1 MSQAQGT
8 YRIPGRPQTIYR
20 VMKSAENPYVMI
32 DRRPIDNPLLS
43 FKAKGILT
51 YLMSRPDGW
60 EVSIPDLIAHAKDGE
75 DGVRAGM
82 KELKDAGH
90 VKYTCSREQGRITGW
105 LIEVFEVPH
114 REKPDVALPDVVNP
128 TQVLSTLSNTELSN
142 TDLNHAPDGA
152 KVEVPENYPMDW
164 QIAGNV
170 EHLIVPDEGEIFT
183 SDARSF
189 ASLIAMNNADLE
201 PLAFQFM
208 LSANK
213 LPADK
218 DVKFWR
224 KAFRGYADNKTR
236 PATAKDIRE
245 AVKMH
250 IGRNLSIK
258 NPLSIEWAVTEIIT
272 PTPKAETKNE
282 PKAFDGIR
290 KFLLNHAEE

>member
-114 REKPDVALPDVVNP
+114 REKPDVVLPDVVNP
-128 TQVLSTLSNTELSN
+128 TQVLSTLSINELNKGVPPEISGLSLENQIFAGVDKVKLRDEVEERRLKMVDMANLIDFQAPGAGALAFAFMQTRGIIFTEKQVKAQRNKAKELLDAGVTPKHVIEATKAIMTARQKNGKTYTCADLFSIERTAISLSI
-142 TDLNHAPDGA
+142 P
-152 KVEVPENYPMDW
+152 VPE
-164 QIAGNV
+164 
-170 EHLIVPDEGEIFT
+170 
-183 SDARSF
+183 
-189 ASLIAMNNADLE
+189 
-201 PLAFQFM
+201 
-208 LSANK
+208 
-213 LPADK
+213 DK
-218 DVKFWR
+218 PR
-224 KAFRGYADNKTR
+224 MQT
-236 PATAKDIRE
+236 
-245 AVKMH
+245 
-250 IGRNLSIK
+250 IG
-258 NPLSIEWAVTEIIT
+258 VT
-272 PTPKAETKNE
+272 
-282 PKAFDGIR
+282 
-290 KFLLNHAEE
+290 

>member
-1 MSQAQGT
+1 MSQTQGT

-114 REKPDVALPDVVNP
+114 REKPDVVLPDVVNP
-128 TQVLSTLSNTELSN
+128 TQVLSTLSINELNKGVPPEISTLSLENQIFAGAEKVTLREEMEERRLKMVDMANLIDFQSPGAGALALAFMQTRGIIFTEKQVKAQRNKAKELLDAGVTAKHVIEATKAIMTAKQKN
-142 TDLNHAPDGA
+142 GKPYTCTDLFSIERAA
-152 KVEVPENYPMDW
+152 
-164 QIAGNV
+164 
-170 EHLIVPDEGEIFT
+170 
-183 SDARSF
+183 
-189 ASLIAMNNADLE
+189 
-201 PLAFQFM
+201 
-208 LSANK
+208 
-213 LPADK
+213 
-218 DVKFWR
+218 
-224 KAFRGYADNKTR
+224 
-236 PATAKDIRE
+236 
-245 AVKMH
+245 
-250 IGRNLSIK
+250 LSIS
-258 NPLSIEWAVTEIIT
+258 NPIPEQFQSTERN
-272 PTPKAETKNE
+272 PM
-282 PKAFDGIR
+282 GI
-290 KFLLNHAEE
+290 